1 MTSAATA
8 PDRPVTRS
16 TRAVV
21 AIGAAVLALVLAVP
35 ERAGAQLLPTTTE
48 PPPTTEPVPETTVPP
63 ETTTPPTTEPP
74 TTTAAPTTAP
84 PATRAPT
91 TAAPTTEPPTTTTTA
106 PPSAPS
112 TAPTTTVPVEGRARI
127 TQDTPALGGVL
138 TLWGLGIVG
147 TLATLAWSWQRN
159 RTTGGGA

>member
-16 TRAVV
+16 TRAAS
-21 AIGAAVLALVLAVP
+21 AIGAAVLALVLVVP
-35 ERAGAQLLPTTTE
+35 EQAGAQLLPTTTE
-48 PPPTTEPVPETTVPP
+48 PPATTEPVPETTVPP
-63 ETTTPPTTEPP
+63 ETTAPPTTAPP
-74 TTTAAPTTAP
+74 TTAPPTTAP

-91 TAAPTTEPPTTTTTA
+91 TALPTTEPPTTTTTA

-159 RTTGGGA
+159 RTSGGGA

>member
-1 MTSAATA
+1 M
-8 PDRPVTRS
+8 TRS
-16 TRAVV
+16 TRAAS
-21 AIGAAVLALVLAVP
+21 AIGAAVLALVLVVP
-35 ERAGAQLLPTTTE
+35 EQAGAQLLPTTTE
-48 PPPTTEPVPETTVPP
+48 PPATTEPVPETTVPP
-63 ETTTPPTTEPP
+63 ETTAPPTTAPP
-74 TTTAAPTTAP
+74 TTAPPTTAP

-159 RTTGGGA
+159 RTSGGGA